1 MGASTAG
8 SAITAMD
15 RIIANILEA
24 EFEAVDRETLQNAKD
39 RIIDTVGCLIGGA
52 GDPSNPELVRLILDF
67 GGKPEAT
74 IFMYGGKVPASHA
87 AMVNCILCRSFD
99 FEPVSP
105 VVEDHI
111 APGHV
116 SGTTVMTALTLG
128 EAVGAGGRE
137 IITAMLLGDDLAARL
152 LNTCEFTLTLGWDGN
167 GTANA
172 LGATA
177 IAGRLMGLN
186 EKQLRNAFGL
196 VLSQLSGSAQNITES
211 TSAFKLPLGL
221 AARNAIFSTELA
233 AAGWTAPKDALLGQ
247 FGYYDLF
254 TSGIRNEEL
263 LTKDL
268 GKRFWGDR
276 TFKPYPCC
284 RGTHGPIDCALDI
297 VNNHGVDPDS
307 IDGVMLY
314 LPEGGL
320 NGVLGQPWEIGDFPH
335 GNAIFSFR
343 FTVATALLRGSVK
356 PEHFTE
362 EAIRDLKLAELIA
375 KIEFADLPPGK
386 TGFVLRVRT
395 KEGGE
400 YEAQSQIPRGDIAGN
415 PLSRDELLAKFW
427 GNVEFAQKHKRSDA
441 EALLQL
447 LEDLEGQDDISE
459 VTRLLVP

>member
-1 MGASTAG
+1 
-8 SAITAMD
+8 MD
-15 RIIANILEA
+15 KIIANTLEA
-24 EFEAVDRETLQNAKD
+24 RFDAIDRETLQNAKD

-52 GDPSNPELVRLILDF
+52 GDPSNPELVRLIMDF

-74 IFMYGGKVPASHA
+74 IFMYGGKVPAAHA

-105 VVEDHI
+105 VVGDHM

-137 IITAMLLGDDLAARL
+137 VITAMLLGDDLAARL
-152 LNTCEFTLTLGWDGN
+152 LNTCEFTLMLGWDGN

-177 IAGRLMGLN
+177 IAGRLLGLN

-211 TSAFKLPLGL
+211 TTAFKLPLGL
-221 AARNAIFSTELA
+221 AARNAIFSAKLA
-233 AAGWTAPKDALLGQ
+233 ATGWTAPKDALLGH

-268 GKRFWGDR
+268 GKDFWGDR
-276 TFKPYPCC
+276 TFKPYPSC

-297 VNNHGVDPDS
+297 VNGHSVDPDG
-307 IDGVMLY
+307 IEGVTLY
-314 LPEGGL
+314 LPAGGL
-320 NGVLGQPWEIGDFPH
+320 NGLLAQPWEIGDFPH

-343 FTVATALLRGSVK
+343 FTVATALLKGSVK

-362 EAIRDLKLAELIA
+362 QSIRDPKINEFIK
-375 KIEFADLPPGK
+375 KIEFADLPAGEN
-386 TGFVLRVRT
+386 GFVLSVRT
-395 KEGGE
+395 KDGSE
-400 YEAQSQIPRGDIAGN
+400 YRAENQIARGDIAGN

-427 GNVEFAQKHKRSDA
+427 GNVDFAHKHEKGDA
-441 EALLQL
+441 EALLGL
-447 LEDLEGQDDISE
+447 LEDLEAQDDMSE
-459 VTRLLVP
+459 VARLLVP